1 MTIRQS
7 LVSVL
12 TFAIVLSP
20 AAVFDAFGADS
31 VSTSLASNKVPAKN
45 KTAAQTSVPNAKK
58 EKAKA
63 LNVKPKL
70 VSLVERRIDGMYVKE
85 RRANRWPV
93 AVMID
98 NFPTARPQAGLDRA
112 SVVYEALAEG
122 GIPRFMAVFA
132 ERGMPMVGPVR
143 SARPYFVQYAME
155 YTAAFVHAGGS
166 DDAQELLKASHLV
179 NIEGIKGKTAKYF
192 YRGTRYYNNVHD
204 LFTTGDKLQQYL
216 ATTRA
221 EKLTPNYRP
230 WRFINSPSKTK
241 RGKEGQGVTI
251 NLGAGSSYIIDYRYD
266 PKQNAYL
273 RFTGGKPHL
282 DRITKQHIAV
292 KNVLLLRVPKEKV
305 LDYKGRLALKT
316 LGSDRGVLFQNGKA
330 ITIRWNKR
338 SNRDRTIIRTLNGK
352 EADMV
357 RGSTWITI
365 VPRGHSYRIF

>member
-7 LVSVL
+7 LVSAL
-12 TFAIVLSP
+12 AFALLLRPTAVCHAF
-20 AAVFDAFGADS
+20 AAVS
-31 VSTSLASNKVPAKN
+31 VSPSRSSSKVPEKN
-45 KTAAQTSVPNAKK
+45 KALAHASVPNAKK
-58 EKAKA
+58 EKTKTFNA
-63 LNVKPKL
+63 KPKPIKL
-70 VSLVERRIDGMYVKE
+70 IARRMDGMYVKE

-155 YTAAFVHAGGS
+155 YTAAFAHAGGS
-166 DDAQELLKASHLV
+166 FDAQELLKASRLV
-179 NIEGIKGKTAKYF
+179 NIEGIKGRTAKYF
-192 YRGTRYYNNVHD
+192 FRGTRYYNNVHD
-204 LFTTGDKLQQYL
+204 LFTTGEKLQQYL
-216 ATTRA
+216 ETTKA

-230 WRFINSPSKTK
+230 WRFVNGALKTK

-266 PKQNAYL
+266 PKQNAYA
-273 RFTGGKPHL
+273 RSTGGKPHF
-282 DRITKQHIAV
+282 DRVTKQQIAV
-292 KNVLLLRVPKEKV
+292 KNILLLRVPKEKV
-305 LDYKGRLALKT
+305 LDYKGRLELKT
-316 LGSDRGVLFQNGKA
+316 LGSDIGVLFQNGKA

-338 SNRDRTIIRTLNGK
+338 SNRDRTIIRTLDGK
-352 EADMV
+352 EVNMV

-365 VPRGHSYRIF
+365 VPRGHTYTLH

>member
-7 LVSVL
+7 FVRVLVFVV
-12 TFAIVLSP
+12 VLSP
-20 AAVFDAFGADS
+20 IAAHDAFGAIS
-31 VSTSLASNKVPAKN
+31 VTQLPKNSSVPAKSKALAHTN
-45 KTAAQTSVPNAKK
+45 VPIAKK
-58 EKAKA
+58 EKAKTFNA
-63 LNVKPKL
+63 KPKPIKL
-70 VSLVERRIDGMYVKE
+70 IARRMDGMYVKE
-85 RRANRWPV
+85 RRANRWPI

-143 SARPYFVQYAME
+143 SARPYFVQYATE

-166 DDAQELLKASHLV
+166 FDAQEMLKASHLV

-192 YRGTRYYNNVHD
+192 FRGTRYYNNVHD
-204 LFTTGDKLQQYL
+204 LFTTGEKLQQYL
-216 ATTRA
+216 STTKA

-230 WRFINSPSKTK
+230 WRFVNDAPKTK

-266 PKQNAYL
+266 PKQNAYT
-273 RFTGGKPHL
+273 RFTGRKPHI
-282 DRITKQHIAV
+282 DRVTKQQIAV
-292 KNVLLLRVPKEKV
+292 KNILLLRVPKEKV
-305 LDYKGRLALKT
+305 LDYKGRLELKT
-316 LGSDRGVLFQNGKA
+316 LGSDIGVLFQNGKA

-338 SNRDRTIIRTLNGK
+338 SNRDRTIIRTLDGK
-352 EADMV
+352 EVNMV

-365 VPRGHSYRIF
+365 VPRGHTYTLH